1 MALSDNELRERIAA
15 GQALAEPLKNASLQ
29 VQCASIDL
37 TLGKTFTGF
46 VGDAVGDIDPF
57 DKETFHTET
66 WTETGPFFRLMPKQ
80 FVLGTTNEVITV
92 PPDLLG
98 RVDGRSTFGRIGV
111 IIHATAGLCDPG
123 FTGQITLEIY
133 NLNRRPVRLYIGE
146 RICQIVFQSLSS
158 VPSNPYGDAR
168 SKYQR
173 QRDAQGPKQDISI
186 KQRFAL

>member
-1 MALSDNELRERIAA
+1 MSLSDNELRDRIAA
-15 GQALAEPLKNASLQ
+15 GQALAAPLVNASLQ

-46 VGDAVGDIDPF
+46 AGDAIGDIDPF
-57 DKETFHTET
+57 DSETFQTET
-66 WTETGPFFRLMPKQ
+66 WTETGPFLRLMPRQ
-80 FVLGTTNEVITV
+80 FVLGTTNEVVTV

-98 RVDGRSTFGRIGV
+98 RVEGRSTIGRLGV

-146 RICQIVFQSLSS
+146 RICQIVFQTLSS
-158 VPSNPYGDAR
+158 TPRNPYGDAR